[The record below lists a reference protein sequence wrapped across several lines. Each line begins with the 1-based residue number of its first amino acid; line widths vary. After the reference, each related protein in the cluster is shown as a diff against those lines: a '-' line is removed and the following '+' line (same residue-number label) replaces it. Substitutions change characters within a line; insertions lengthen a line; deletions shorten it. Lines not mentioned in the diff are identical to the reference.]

1 MARGAQRTEG
11 GGQRPSSGGCD
22 AELSFGGRTGNTWV
36 KRGRERFWAEGTEHG
51 RAWRIGDSRWLDR
64 RSLSQMGT
72 GEAREIWGPKTFIV
86 RLETTGNSCVGC
98 VLHHSRS
105 TPKPVQCTTRTI
117 EQGDPA
123 LLLREGSFILVAVGS
138 LQRIVGRKAT

>member
-1 MARGAQRTEG
+1 MGEAGPREVLGRRNGARKGLEAHNLT
-11 GGQRPSSGGCD
+11 
-22 AELSFGGRTGNTWV
+22 V
-36 KRGRERFWAEGTEHG
+36 
-51 RAWRIGDSRWLDR
+51 GDSRWLDR